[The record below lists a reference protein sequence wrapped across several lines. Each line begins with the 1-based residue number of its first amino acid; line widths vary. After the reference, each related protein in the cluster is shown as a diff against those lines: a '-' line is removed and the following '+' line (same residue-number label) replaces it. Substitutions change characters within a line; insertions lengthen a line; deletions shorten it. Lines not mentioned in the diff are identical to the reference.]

1 MKSSISFIA
10 ISMIITSC
18 NSNLKQEG
26 SKASTVLIQGT
37 WRLISGTT
45 IEKNDTVVT
54 SYLNGKSFIKII
66 SKTYFAFVGHDLNKG
81 RDSASFFSSGG
92 GTYKLNDSTYTE
104 HLEYCNAREWEGN
117 DFHFKVK
124 ISTDTLEQQG
134 VEKIDSI
141 GVDRINIER
150 YVRLK
155 E

>member
-1 MKSSISFIA
+1 MNQEKSN
-10 ISMIITSC
+10 TSTP
-18 NSNLKQEG
+18 S
-26 SKASTVLIQGT
+26 IQGT

-45 IEKNDTVVT
+45 IERDDTVVT

-66 SKTYFAFVGHDLNKG
+66 NKTHFAFVGHDLNKG

-92 GTYKLNDSTYTE
+92 GTYELKDSAYTE

-117 DFHFKVK
+117 DFHFTIK
-124 ISTDTLEQQG
+124 ISADTLQQQG

-141 GVDRINIER
+141 GVNRINIER